1 MDIGHWTMAFFN
13 YWYFFT
19 AGSIAGLGTFGEA
32 PSTGQPACLL
42 ASLLAPWQLI
52 ELIAS
57 AVNFPSCWPHTFIA
71 PQKVPLTACNTC
83 PLKSAPPIHNFYL
96 NSQSQDKCYS
106 IEKPRMTNRK
116 VLRGKQGDHIS
127 LPSDRKVVRQIW
139 QIAPTY
145 LWPETLECS
154 HE

>member
-1 MDIGHWTMAFFN
+1 MDGQWPSSIIDISLQLARLPAWERLVRHPL
-13 YWYFFT
+13 YWPACLPT
-19 AGSIAGLGTFGEA
+19 C
-32 PSTGQPACLL
+32 QPACFVATYRIDCVRCKFPQLL
-42 ASLLAPWQLI
+42 TSYLYCP
-52 ELIAS
+52 
-57 AVNFPSCWPHTFIA
+57 TK
-71 PQKVPLTACNTC
+71 KVPLTACNTC

-139 QIAPTY
+139 QIAPCY
-145 LWPETLECS
+145 L
-154 HE
+154 